1 MVSARLTQVTDS
13 EKPTLMVIDG
23 HSLAFRAFYA
33 LPVDS
38 FVTRDGQHTNA
49 IHGFI
54 SMLINL
60 LAGEKPTHVAVAF
73 DISRY
78 SFRTRE
84 YPEYKGTRDATP
96 PEFVGQVPLLEE
108 ALHAMSIP
116 TLSKE
121 DYEADD
127 ILATLAHQGSAQGF
141 RVFVVSGDR
150 DAIQMIDDNV
160 TLLYPNARGVSE
172 LKRYDRD
179 TVFER
184 YGIEPHQ
191 YPDIAALVGET
202 SDNLIGI
209 DKVGEKTAVKWI
221 TQFGSLAGVLEHA
234 DEIGGVVGQN
244 LRDQKDRAIRNRK
257 LNHLLTDLDLAYG
270 PADLERKPMNT
281 AAIREVFDRLQFRTL
296 QERVLKIAAQDGA
309 PDDPTEALLDDTG
322 TGAPPV
328 RTLVDEELAKWLD
341 TQSQQGTAP
350 LGLRV
355 EVTSGE
361 VTGLGIASATESAF
375 VPWAPGRPDYVALE
389 EWLRGPAPK
398 YLFDSKRELK
408 WLQHSGLELN
418 GIAFDTTLAAWLLK
432 PGGKNQDLV
441 DQVYYFLSES
451 LSRADPNQLVPDT
464 PALSPATKAWYVHR
478 LSVYLAERLDTGSL
492 RVLETIEL
500 PLVPVLAAMETTGI
514 TVNARVLARLNAS
527 LTESANDLA
536 SRAYAEIGHEVNLGS
551 PKQLQ
556 QVLFDELGMP
566 KTRSN
571 KTGFSTD
578 AASLADLQE
587 QAPHPFLDLLLQHRD
602 ATKLKQIIETLER
615 GIGQD
620 ARIHTTYDQTGTS
633 TGRISSND
641 PNLQNIPVKTAVG
654 REIRA
659 AFERGERYE
668 TLLTADYSQI
678 EMRIMA
684 HLSGDEGLILAF
696 NEGEDLHRFVGA
708 RIFGVEPVDVTPLM
722 RTKVKAMSYGLA
734 YGLSAFGLSKQLRI
748 ETAEAKQLMTDYFLR
763 FGAVREYLR
772 NVVEQARV
780 DGYTETIFGRRRPF
794 GDLTSNNRVLRE
806 NAERAALNAPIQGSA
821 ADILKIAMLGIA
833 DDLRSG
839 GLESN
844 MLMQVH
850 DELVFEVAHGE
861 LDALTAIVRDR
872 MGHAADLRVPLDVQ
886 IGTGENWDQAAH

>member
-1 MVSARLTQVTDS
+1 
-13 EKPTLMVIDG
+13 MVIDG

-38 FVTRDGQHTNA
+38 FMNREGQHTNA

-54 SMLINL
+54 SMMLNL
-60 LAGEKPTHVAVAF
+60 LANEKPTHLAVAF

-84 YPEYKGTRDATP
+84 YPEYKGTRGETP
-96 PEFVGQVPLLEE
+96 PEFIGQIPLLEE
-108 ALHAMSIP
+108 ALAAMNI
-116 TLSKE
+116 TTITKE

-127 ILATLAHQGSAQGF
+127 ILATLAYEGSKQGF
-141 RVFVVSGDR
+141 KVYVVSGDR

-179 TVFER
+179 TVYER

-221 TQFGSLAGVLEHA
+221 TQYGSLDGVLEHA
-234 DEIGGVVGQN
+234 HEIKGVVGEK
-244 LRDQKDRAIRNRK
+244 LREQSDRAVRNRK
-257 LNHLLTDLDLAYG
+257 LNHLLTNVDLPVG
-270 PADLERKPMNT
+270 PADLERTPFNM
-281 AAIREVFDRLQFRTL
+281 AAVREVFDKLQFRTL
-296 QERVLKIAAQDGA
+296 LERVLKIAAADGA
-309 PDDPTEALLDDTG
+309 VDEVFTPDEPAAGSLV
-322 TGAPPV
+322 PIV
-328 RTLVDEELAKWLD
+328 RTLVDEELGKWL
-341 TQSQQGTAP
+341 TTVSANGTAP

-355 EVTSGE
+355 EIVGGE
-361 VTGLGIASATESAF
+361 VHGVGIASATDSAY
-375 VPWAPGRPDYVALE
+375 VPWASGRPDYVALE
-389 EWLRGPAPK
+389 AWLRSESPK
-398 YLFDSKRELK
+398 YLHDSKRELK
-408 WLQHSGLELN
+408 ALARAGLELR
-418 GIAFDTTLAAWLLK
+418 GLAFDTSLAAWLLK
-432 PGGKNQDLV
+432 PGGKSEDLAA
-441 DQVYYFLSES
+441 QIYSHLAERLPQS
-451 LSRADPNQLVPDT
+451 DPNQLVPDT
-464 PALSPATKAWYVHR
+464 EGASPATEAWYVLR
-478 LSVYLAERLDTGSL
+478 LSEYLADKLDTGSR
-492 RVLETIEL
+492 RVLDDIEL
-500 PLVPVLAAMETTGI
+500 PLVPVLAEMETTGI
-514 TVNARVLARLNAS
+514 SVNTEVLSRLSTTLADTAAD
-527 LTESANDLA
+527 LTT
-536 SRAYAEIGHEVNLGS
+536 RAYAEIGHEVNLGS

-556 QVLFDELGMP
+556 QVLFEELGMP
-566 KTRSN
+566 KTRAN

-578 AASLADLQE
+578 AASLTDLQDS
-587 QAPHPFLDLLLQHRD
+587 APHPFLGLLLQHRD
-602 ATKLKQIIETLER
+602 ASKLRQIIETLER
-615 GIGQD
+615 GIADDG
-620 ARIHTTYDQTGTS
+620 RIHTTYDQTGTS

-641 PNLQNIPVKTAVG
+641 PNLQNIPVKTAIG
-654 REIRA
+654 REIRS
-659 AFERGERYE
+659 AFQSGPEFT

-708 RIFGVEPVDVTPLM
+708 RIFGVETADVTPIM

-748 ETAEAKQLMTDYFLR
+748 GTPEAKKLMTDYFAR

-772 NVVEQARV
+772 NVVEQART

-794 GDLTSNNRVLRE
+794 GDLASSNRVLRE

-821 ADILKIAMLGIA
+821 ADILKIAMLGVA
-833 DDLRSG
+833 DDLRSQ
-839 GLESN
+839 GLASR

-850 DELVFEVAHGE
+850 DELVFEVADGE
-861 LDALTAIVRDR
+861 LDTLTTIVTDR
-872 MGHAADLRVPLDVQ
+872 MGHAADLRVPLNVQ
-886 IGTGENWDQAAH
+886 IGIGSNWDEAAH

>member
-1 MVSARLTQVTDS
+1 
-13 EKPTLMVIDG
+13 MVIDG

-464 PALSPATKAWYVHR
+464 PALSPATEAWYVHR

-514 TVNARVLARLNAS
+514 TVNARVLARLNAP

>member
-418 GIAFDTTLAAWLLK
+418 GLAFDTTLAAWLLK